1 MTLTSALG
9 TAQNAL
15 LNTSRQTSVVATNI
29 SNAHDPNYSR
39 RLAQTVSMAP
49 GARILSVK
57 RLADESLFRQNLSA
71 LSAFS
76 GQNFLMAG
84 LDRMGMSVNGP
95 DNMTSPAKMIGKLQ
109 EALQLY
115 SSNPSNR
122 NLAESAVESARA
134 VVTSLNQGS
143 REIQAMRA
151 DMDRQISTA
160 VDELNTL
167 LGQFEKVN
175 ADVIN
180 GTRMGRDISD
190 LLDQREKLLKDISE
204 YVSISTIVRGQN
216 DLVLTTS
223 DGATLFETVPRKVTF
238 DSTIAYQA
246 GTTGEPIRIDG
257 VPVVAG
263 KGANSTAS
271 GKLAAMIQLR
281 EDVAVKQQA
290 QLDEMARGLILAFA
304 EDDGI
309 GLEPGLFTTAAGTLP
324 GATLVDGLAA
334 TIRINPDYDSQQGGN
349 PEALRDGSI
358 LDLNPSDSASF
369 SDMLLRY
376 LDALEEQRDFDPAAG
391 LFDSGSL
398 TNFSTESVGWLEGN
412 RKSASFAVENKG
424 ATLMRT
430 QQALSNQ
437 TGVNIDQEMA
447 MLLDLEHSYAASARM
462 LQAVNEMLATLLN
475 SIR

>member
-29 SNAHDPNYSR
+29 ANAHDPNYAR

-84 LDRMGMSVNGP
+84 LDRLGVSVNGA

-134 VVTSLNQGS
+134 VVASLNQGS

-167 LGQFEKVN
+167 LGHFEKVN

-190 LLDQREKLLKDISE
+190 LLDQRETLLKDISE

-216 DLVLTTS
+216 DLVLMTS

-246 GTTGEPIRIDG
+246 GMSGEPIRIDG

-263 KGANSTAS
+263 KGANTTAS
-271 GKLAAMIQLR
+271 GKLAAMMQLR

-304 EDDGI
+304 ENDGTD
-309 GLEPGLFTTAAGTLP
+309 LEPGLFTAPGGLP
-324 GATLVDGLAA
+324 GTTLVDGLAA
-334 TIRINPDYDSQQGGN
+334 TIRINPLYDSQVGGN

-391 LFDSGSL
+391 LFDIGSL

>member
-1 MTLTSALG
+1 M
-9 TAQNAL
+9 
-15 LNTSRQTSVVATNI
+15 NTSRQTSVVATNI
-29 SNAHDPNYSR
+29 SNANDPNYTR
-39 RLAQTVSMAP
+39 RLAQTISMAP
-49 GARILSVK
+49 GARILNVK

-76 GQNFLMAG
+76 GQNFLMSG
-84 LDRMGMSVNGP
+84 LDRIGLSVNGP
-95 DNMTSPAKMIGKLQ
+95 DSMTSPAKMIGKLQ
-109 EALQLY
+109 EAMQLY

-134 VVTSLNQGS
+134 VVSSLNKGS
-143 REIQAMRA
+143 REIQTMRA

-175 ADVIN
+175 AEVIN

-190 LLDQREKLLKDISE
+190 ALDQREKLLKDISE

-216 DLVLTTS
+216 DIVITTS
-223 DGATLFETVPRKVTF
+223 DGATLFETIPRKVTF

-246 GTTGEPIRIDG
+246 GMSGEPIRIDG
-257 VPVVAG
+257 VPIAAG
-263 KGANSTAS
+263 KGANTTAS

-304 EDDGI
+304 EDEAGGI
-309 GLEPGLFTTAAGTLP
+309 PGLFTSTGPFPGT
-324 GATLVDGLAA
+324 TLIDGLAGM
-334 TIRINPDYDSQQGGN
+334 IRINPAYDSQQGGN
-349 PEALRDGSI
+349 PEALRDGATVN
-358 LDLNPSDSASF
+358 LNPSGAASF
-369 SDMLLRY
+369 SDTLLAY
-376 LDALEEQRDFDPAAG
+376 LDALESDMDFDPAAG
-391 LFDSGSL
+391 LFAEGSL

-412 RKSASFAVENKG
+412 RKAADFAMENKG

-430 QQALSNQ
+430 EQALWNQ

-462 LQAVNEMLATLLN
+462 LQAVNDMLATLLN
-475 SIR
+475 SVR

>member
-1 MTLTSALG
+1 MSLTSALG

-15 LNTSRQTSVVATNI
+15 LNTSRQTSVVASNI

-39 RLAQTVSMAP
+39 RIAQTISMAP
-49 GARILSVK
+49 GTRILNVK
-57 RLADESLFRQNLSA
+57 RLADDSLFRQNLSA
-71 LSAFS
+71 LSAYN
-76 GQNFLMAG
+76 GQNFLMSG
-84 LDRMGMSVNGP
+84 LNRMGMSVNGP
-95 DNMTSPAKMIGKLQ
+95 DNATSPAKMIGKLQ
-109 EALQLY
+109 EAMQLY

-134 VVTSLNQGS
+134 VVASLNKGS
-143 REIQAMRA
+143 SEIQAMRA

-160 VDELNTL
+160 VDELNAL

-175 ADVIN
+175 AEVIN

-190 LLDQREKLLKDISE
+190 VLDQRDTLLKDISE

-223 DGATLFETVPRKVTF
+223 DGATLFETIPRKVTF
-238 DSTIAYQA
+238 DATLAYQA
-246 GTTGEPIRIDG
+246 GFSGEPIRIDG

-263 KGANSTAS
+263 KGANTTAS
-271 GKLAAMIQLR
+271 GKLAAMMQLR

-304 EDDGI
+304 EDDGTDV
-309 GLEPGLFTTAAGTLP
+309 EAGLFIGPGALP
-324 GATLVDGLAA
+324 GGTIVNGLAA
-334 TIRINPDYDSQQGGN
+334 SIRVNAAYDSQQGGN
-349 PEALRDGSI
+349 PEALRDGFT
-358 LDLNPSDSASF
+358 LDLNPDNAASF
-369 SDMLLRY
+369 SDTLLRY
-376 LDALEEQRDFDPAAG
+376 LDALEADRPFDPAAG
-391 LFDSGSL
+391 LFAAGSL

-412 RKSASFAVENKG
+412 RKAASFAMENKG

-430 QQALSNQ
+430 EQALSNN

-475 SIR
+475 AIR

>member
-9 TAQNAL
+9 SAQNAL
-15 LNTSRQTSVVATNI
+15 FNTSRQTSVVATNI
-29 SNAHDPNYSR
+29 ANAHDPNYSR
-39 RLAQTVSMAP
+39 RIAQTISMAP
-49 GARILSVK
+49 GARILNVK
-57 RLADESLFRQNLSA
+57 RLADDSLFRQNLSA

-95 DNMTSPAKMIGKLQ
+95 DNMTSPARMIGKLQ
-109 EALQLY
+109 EAMQLY

-190 LLDQREKLLKDISE
+190 LLDQRETLLKDISE

-223 DGATLFETVPRKVTF
+223 DGATLFETIPRKVTF
-238 DSTIAYQA
+238 DPTIAYQA

-263 KGANSTAS
+263 KGANTTAT
-271 GKLAAMIQLR
+271 GKLAAMMQLR

-290 QLDEMARGLILAFA
+290 QLDEIARGLILAFA

-309 GLEPGLFTTAAGTLP
+309 DLEPGLFTTTAGTVP
-324 GATLVDGLAA
+324 GATLVDGLAGA
-334 TIRINPDYDSQQGGN
+334 IRINPDYDSQQGGD
-349 PEALRDGSI
+349 PEALRDGAT
-358 LDLNPSDSASF
+358 LTLNPTNAASF
-369 SDMLLRY
+369 SETLLSY
-376 LDALEEQRDFDPAAG
+376 LDALEADRPFDPAAG
-391 LFDSGSL
+391 LFDNGKL
-398 TNFSTESVGWLEGN
+398 TNFSTESVGWLESH
-412 RKSASFAVENKG
+412 RKAASFAVENKG
-424 ATLMRT
+424 ATMMRT

-462 LQAVNEMLATLLN
+462 LQAVNDMLATLLN
-475 SIR
+475 SVR

>member
-39 RLAQTVSMAP
+39 RIAQTISMAP
-49 GARILSVK
+49 GARILNVK
-57 RLADESLFRQNLSA
+57 RLADDSLFRQNLSA
-71 LSAFS
+71 LSVFS
-76 GQNFLMAG
+76 GQNFLVAG

-95 DNMTSPAKMIGKLQ
+95 DNMSSPARMIGKLQ
-109 EALQLY
+109 EAMQLY

-134 VVTSLNQGS
+134 IVASLNQGS
-143 REIQAMRA
+143 REIQSMRA

-167 LGQFEKVN
+167 LGHFEQVN

-216 DLVLTTS
+216 DIVLTTS
-223 DGATLFETVPRKVTF
+223 DGATLFETIPRKVTF
-238 DSTIAYQA
+238 DTTIAYQA
-246 GTTGEPIRIDG
+246 GDTGEPIRIDG

-263 KGANSTAS
+263 KGANTTAS

-304 EDDGI
+304 EDDGTD
-309 GLEPGLFTTAAGTLP
+309 LEPGLFTAPGGLP
-324 GATLVDGLAA
+324 GGALVNGLAA
-334 TIRINPDYDSQQGGN
+334 TIRINPLYDSQQGGN
-349 PEALRDGSI
+349 PEALRDGATLI
-358 LDLNPSDSASF
+358 LNPTNAASF
-369 SDMLLRY
+369 SETLLSY
-376 LDALEEQRDFDPAAG
+376 LDALEADRPFDPAAG
-391 LFDSGSL
+391 LFDTGSL
-398 TNFSTESVGWLEGN
+398 TNFSTESVGWLESQ
-412 RKSASFAVENKG
+412 RKAASFAVENKG